1 MKHFGDI
8 TKLNG
13 ADLPVVD
20 CITGGSPCQDLSVAG
35 KRAGLEG
42 ERSGLFMEQIRIVK
56 EMREHDRAS
65 GRTDFLVRPRFLVW
79 ENVPGSLSSAGKGM
93 PKGADFQ
100 AVLTEIVRI
109 ADPTVPDVPLPKNGK
124 WGNSGCLYDE
134 MGRWSVAWRIHNAQ
148 FWGTTMWDDAG
159 NPLWLGTPQ
168 RRKRIAVVADFGG
181 LSAPEILFERKGLRR
196 NPEPSEPEREETA
209 EAVGTG
215 TDESSKQNG
224 MLMSFD
230 ARQSYTANN
239 DFVPTLTASDYKG
252 PHGVLHAYTV
262 KIRGGK
268 EIDSNGRKAGKGA
281 LVQDELSGTLG
292 VSQDQSLFQKL
303 PTASGVVSKGN
314 GEAFLTEEKHMSL
327 SVGGGQAGQG
337 YPCVMTNHKDA
348 LPQGADMYNGTLT
361 GDVAATLN
369 ASSCD
374 SGGHSGPSVVCLEGN
389 GTRESHHG
397 DGYSV
402 TETMYTLNS
411 TEQHAVAA
419 RTYRKQA
426 HPMNSEM
433 AQGYEETSVSDTL
446 NIFDNT
452 EARTP
457 TLILND
463 RDESD
468 CAGTSSERLSD
479 KDSG

>member
-1 MKHFGDI
+1 MNQAHLLSK
-8 TKLNG
+8 
-13 ADLPVVD
+13 
-20 CITGGSPCQDLSVAG
+20 CGG
-35 KRAGLEG
+35 
-42 ERSGLFMEQIRIVK
+42 
-56 EMREHDRAS
+56 
-65 GRTDFLVRPRFLVW
+65 GR
-79 ENVPGSLSSAGKGM
+79 
-93 PKGADFQ
+93 
-100 AVLTEIVRI
+100 
-109 ADPTVPDVPLPKNGK
+109 
-124 WGNSGCLYDE
+124 
-134 MGRWSVAWRIHNAQ
+134 
-148 FWGTTMWDDAG
+148 
-159 NPLWLGTPQ
+159 
-168 RRKRIAVVADFGG
+168 
-181 LSAPEILFERKGLRR
+181 
-196 NPEPSEPEREETA
+196 
-209 EAVGTG
+209 
-215 TDESSKQNG
+215 
-224 MLMSFD
+224 
-230 ARQSYTANN
+230 
-239 DFVPTLTASDYKG
+239 
-252 PHGVLHAYTV
+252 
-262 KIRGGK
+262 
-268 EIDSNGRKAGKGA
+268 EIDSHGKRAGKGA
-281 LVQDELSGTLG
+281 LIQTEMSGTIG
-292 VSQDQSLFQKL
+292 VAQDQSLFQKL
-303 PTASGVVSKGN
+303 QTASGFGETGQGYWQPGIQTLRAEGENRPSRPSNVICDHSLFQKTPKASGVVSKGN

-419 RTYRKQA
+419 QTTSGGATKTYRKQA
-426 HPMNSEM
+426 HPMNTEM

-463 RDESD
+463 RNESD
-468 CAGTSSERLSD
+468 CVGTSSERLSD